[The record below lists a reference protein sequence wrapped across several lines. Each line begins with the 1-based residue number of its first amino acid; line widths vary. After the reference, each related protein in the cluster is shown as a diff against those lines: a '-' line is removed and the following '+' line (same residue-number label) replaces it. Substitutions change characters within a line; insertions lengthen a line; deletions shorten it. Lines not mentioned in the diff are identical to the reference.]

1 MAGDGFPDN
10 RLPAHGAAADEVL
23 DRMEEL
29 RADDR
34 DWRGGRVF
42 SLVYS
47 AGDEVHALL
56 ERAAAAYSAENAL
69 NTMVFPSL
77 GWMQHDIVTITAGL
91 LGADRVATD
100 EADIHGYLT
109 SGGTESLLMATK
121 TARDWG
127 RSERVTSG
135 TSGIASRP
143 RSATAQP
150 NMVLATSAHAAFEK
164 ASHYFDVE
172 SRRIPVGPDYRAD
185 VDAMADA
192 IDDDTVLIVGS
203 APSYPQGVVDPIP
216 DLAALATERGI
227 LCHVD
232 ACLGGFILPFLGSLG
247 YLEKRW
253 DFTVPGVTSISA
265 DLHKYGY
272 GSKGVSVVLYRT
284 PELARLQPFLTTN
297 WLGGLY
303 GSPSMA
309 GTRPAGPI
317 AAGWA
322 VLHFL
327 GEDGYLRLTED
338 TYQAAR
344 ALRSAIEDLPGL
356 AVRGDPDATVLAFG
370 GDGDR
375 SSGSN
380 DAASTDT
387 SVSIDTFALG
397 DALADRGGWYFD
409 RQSPPDSLHG
419 TVHAGHAAVM
429 DELIADLTAVAGELA
444 ASGARAT
451 DRATTYGTVN

>member
-1 MAGDGFPDN
+1 M
-10 RLPAHGAAADEVL
+10 
-23 DRMEEL
+23 
-29 RADDR
+29 
-34 DWRGGRVF
+34 F

-47 AGDEVHALL
+47 AGDEVHAVL

-69 NTMVFPSL
+69 NTLVFPSL

-91 LGADRVATD
+91 LGADRVTGRP
-100 EADIHGYLT
+100 ADIRGYLT

-127 RSERVTSG
+127 RSEREKLS
-135 TSGIASRP
+135 P
-143 RSATAQP
+143 KWPTARP
-150 NMVLATSAHAAFEK
+150 NMVMATSAHAAFEK

-172 SRRIPVGPDYRAD
+172 SRRVPVGPDYRAD
-185 VDAMADA
+185 VDAMAAA
-192 IDDDTVLIVGS
+192 IDDDTVLVVGS
-203 APSYPQGVVDPIP
+203 APSYPQGVIDPIP
-216 DLAALATERGI
+216 ELAAMASERGV

-232 ACLGGFILPFLGSLG
+232 ACLGGFILPFLGQLG
-247 YLEKRW
+247 HLDKQW

-309 GTRPAGPI
+309 GTRPSGPI

-327 GEDGYLRLTED
+327 GEDGYLRLAED

-344 ALRSAIEDLPGL
+344 SLRSAIEGLPGL

-370 GDGDR
+370 GDADATVLDFGGDPDATR
-375 SSGSN
+375 SAVAG
-380 DAASTDT
+380 DADATRLAFGDDDAT
-387 SVSIDTFALG
+387 GLTFGGDAHATGLTLTGVPPAAGPIDTFALG
-397 DALADRGGWYFD
+397 DALAERGGWYFD
-409 RQSPPDSLHG
+409 RQSPPDSLHA

-429 DELIADLTAVAGELA
+429 GELIDDLTAVVGELA
-444 ASGARAT
+444 STGSRAV
-451 DRATTYGTVN
+451 DRSTTYGTIV